1 MGKVAPPSVDAEMV
15 NPLKESSLSI
25 PENWMVKDLPEVRVS
40 PPAGEMTITSG
51 GVASLVPNSP
61 SSELPP
67 LLVMAIEPVESPP
80 ETGWKETLKV
90 VLSPD
95 EREVE
100 AG

>member
-1 MGKVAPPSVDAEMV
+1 
-15 NPLKESSLSI
+15 
-25 PENWMVKDLPEVRVS
+25 MVKDLPEVRVS

-51 GVASLVPNSP
+51 GVASLVPNSL

-67 LLVMAIEPVESPP
+67 LLVMAIEPVERPP